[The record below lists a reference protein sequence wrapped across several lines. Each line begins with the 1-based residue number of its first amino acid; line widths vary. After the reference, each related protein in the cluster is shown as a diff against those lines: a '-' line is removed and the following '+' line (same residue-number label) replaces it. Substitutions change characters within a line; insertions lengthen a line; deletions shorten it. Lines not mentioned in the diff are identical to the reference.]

1 MTTTPDGASAAP
13 VVLVADDDPDILS
26 LVSLRLKKAGFGVV
40 TAADGEE
47 ALRVLLE
54 HRPELAIVDVRMPK
68 MDGLELTRRI
78 RADDESSEIPVIALS
93 ARVRDSN
100 RAEGFEAGAD
110 EYVTKP
116 FSPKQLVDLVRAKLS
131 TPTARGDVGI
141 DR

>member
-1 MTTTPDGASAAP
+1 LTTTPENGASAAP

-47 ALRVLLE
+47 ALRVVLE

-131 TPTARGDVGI
+131 PPTAR
-141 DR
+141 